1 MPYEF
6 GDVIL
11 VPFPYTNQTSTKQRP
26 AVVVSNRSYNR
37 SRPDVVAMA
46 VTSVITP
53 GEVPVGDWQRAGL
66 LKPSIF
72 KPLFATFENS
82 LIRRRL
88 GVLADNDKTV
98 LRKLIHSVL
107 G

>member
-11 VPFPYTNQTSTKQRP
+11 VPFPYTNQTSNKQRP
-26 AVVVSNRSYNR
+26 AVVVSNRLYNG

-53 GEVPVGDWQRAGL
+53 GEVPVGDWQAAGL

-82 LIRRRL
+82 LIRRQL
-88 GVLADNDKTV
+88 GALAESDKTA